1 MNEIQLPKGRRLV
14 GMPHTD
20 IYQSLLE
27 IFEQLS
33 DARQKVRDATD
44 KHGLVSVHPDV
55 LLGMRHRKFIA
66 SAARI
71 YPALFIEAYL
81 NFVATMTNLQYRSD
95 FENMSAAKKLRLYV
109 YIQTGKE
116 IGSQYVDFVKQV
128 FKLRD
133 AEVHQK
139 PEEVTVG
146 SEKAKP
152 LHSTSLYPQCTLG
165 TVIVSINKLVQEVHR
180 LVTDAGHKLPVESL
194 VQINFEGR
202 CHWDEN
208 APFRIE

>member
-1 MNEIQLPKGRRLV
+1 MNEHKLPAGKRLLT
-14 GMPHTD
+14 MPHAE

-27 IFEQLS
+27 IYEQLV
-33 DARQKVRDATD
+33 DARSKVTRATD
-44 KHGLVSVHPDV
+44 KHGLISVHTEV
-55 LLGMRHRKFIA
+55 HLSMRHRKFIA

-71 YPALFIEAYL
+71 YPALYIEAYL
-81 NFVATMTNLQYRSD
+81 NFVATMTNLHYRTD

-116 IGSQYVDFVKQV
+116 IGSQYVEFVKKV

-139 PEEVTVG
+139 PEEVVVG
-146 SEKAKP
+146 REKAKS
-152 LHSTSLYPQCTLG
+152 LHSTSLYLPCTLG
-165 TVIVSINKLVQEVHR
+165 TVIVSINKLVHEVHR
-180 LVTDAGHKLPVESL
+180 LMTDAGHKLPAESL
-194 VQINFEGR
+194 AQMNFEGR
-202 CHWDEN
+202 CHWHEN